1 MWLRLAVRDVTLHPG
16 ELLFLFEQ
24 RLLRQRNQE
33 ITINLPIHERETA
46 IAVVVC
52 VHQPDLVHDDVRIEA
67 RVVRGFKQEPQHV
80 LQVVCLPRSASHD
93 VRHLVLAQT
102 VSRSVTD
109 GAVVRDSCET
119 DNFFRKADGN
129 FMTFFPY
136 YAERFV
142 AARAR
147 HQLCKN
153 PRQNKP
159 EIIRNAAIA
168 LRTE

>member
-1 MWLRLAVRDVTLHPG
+1 MWLRFAVRDITLHPS

-67 RVVRGFKQEPQHV
+67 RVLRGFKQKPQHF
-80 LQVVCLPRSASHD
+80 LQVVRLPRSAGYD

-102 VSRSVTD
+102 VRRSVTD
-109 GAVVRDSCET
+109 GAVVRDSRET

-136 YAERFV
+136 HAERFV

-147 HQLCKN
+147 HQIWKN
-153 PRQNKP
+153 AGQNQP
-159 EIIRNAAIA
+159 EIRRNTAIA
-168 LRTE
+168 LRPE